1 MWTYVHFIR
10 LWNNS
15 FLFLSCKNITSVPNS
30 GRNSGVLAFGCHYVP
45 KCLTRIGRHVVGRF
59 SQSNVCRSR
68 RFSLFC
74 RNYLR
79 LTMNRPIYCF
89 IFLGLPCIALG
100 MSRTGISAIAGPS
113 AAADTLK
120 LSSEEQSLLGRFM
133 TGEHRSNSDF
143 RGFRSKRQDNAE
155 NDGDDGRALTDSTTT
170 AHPSAAPSAAPS
182 DDNAAAAAG
191 EGRDSITEIR
201 WITYLFLFAIAI
213 LFLLLTAVVT
223 LLSYYILSTRVLNK
237 TTCKEIELQC
247 RCEDCGK
254 ENDDGC

>member
-1 MWTYVHFIR
+1 
-10 LWNNS
+10 
-15 FLFLSCKNITSVPNS
+15 
-30 GRNSGVLAFGCHYVP
+30 
-45 KCLTRIGRHVVGRF
+45 
-59 SQSNVCRSR
+59 
-68 RFSLFC
+68 
-74 RNYLR
+74 
-79 LTMNRPIYCF
+79 
-89 IFLGLPCIALG
+89 

-143 RGFRSKRQDNAE
+143 RGFRSKRQDNTE
-155 NDGDDGRALTDSTTT
+155 NDGEEGKVLTDQTSASTST
-170 AHPSAAPSAAPS
+170 PAPS
-182 DDNAAAAAG
+182 DADNAAAAG
-191 EGRDSITEIR
+191 EGRDSITDIR